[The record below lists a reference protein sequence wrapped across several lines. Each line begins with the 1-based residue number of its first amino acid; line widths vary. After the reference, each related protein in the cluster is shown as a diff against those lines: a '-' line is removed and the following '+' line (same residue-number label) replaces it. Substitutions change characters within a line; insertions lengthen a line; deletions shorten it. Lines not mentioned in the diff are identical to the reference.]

1 MELWLQSG
9 DDNVVISELCLPR
22 RPEERLCPTV
32 WGCPVPSVTA
42 GSWADGEQSAPTD
55 WKCSFQ
61 IFRLELEL
69 YFSKFYVHSTVPK
82 INYKTNCF
90 RSLQA
95 VTLRW
100 LKVIILEEMWRSRLR
115 ITVHQRKA
123 GQSPWGVWQP
133 ADRWYIRL
141 MYKHLF
147 SWRTGGNRERGW
159 GRVKER
165 YLRIC
170 KFFQIN
176 QEEQDMLFSRI
187 VYFHGEILNVKM

>member
-9 DDNVVISELCLPR
+9 DDNVVISALGLPQH
-22 RPEERLCPTV
+22 PEERLCPTV
-32 WGCPVPSVTA
+32 WGCPVPRVTA

-69 YFSKFYVHSTVPK
+69 YFSKSCVHSTVHK
-82 INYKTNCF
+82 INYETNCF

-100 LKVIILEEMWRSRLR
+100 LRVITLDEMRRSSLR
-115 ITVHQRKA
+115 IAVHQREV

-133 ADRWYIRL
+133 ADRWYISF
-141 MYKHLF
+141 MYTHLF
-147 SWRTGGNRERGW
+147 EEGGG
-159 GRVKER
+159 G
-165 YLRIC
+165 I
-170 KFFQIN
+170 
-176 QEEQDMLFSRI
+176 
-187 VYFHGEILNVKM
+187 